1 MSDYNRYDFTIKE
14 SDLLR
19 VIREAAA
26 GGLAPMVYINGMF
39 YNVQLEDIPSSP
51 SADPDAM
58 F

>member
-19 VIREAAA
+19 VMREAAA

-39 YNVQLEDIPSSP
+39 YNVQLEDIPP
-51 SADPDAM
+51 LTSADPDDM